1 MKNKITEEVERALGN
16 PVKLRILRA
25 LAMSSSQALTKYEL
39 ERKTYAKPTS
49 LRRNLNELI
58 ALGWVEELPYTPRR
72 YRLNLNNDTLR
83 SLLKF
88 FKDVHYI

>member
-1 MKNKITEEVERALGN
+1 MKSKITEEVERGIGN
-16 PVKLRILRA
+16 PIKLRILRA

-39 ERKTYAKPTS
+39 EKKTYAKPIS

-72 YRLNLNNDTLR
+72 YQLNMNNDTLR
-83 SLLKF
+83 NLLKF
-88 FKDVHYI
+88 FKAVRYI